1 VRLAAFMS
9 FAVAAILGVIL
20 VGLVGQWWLLLVG
33 VASVAAA
40 WLYTGGPSP
49 YGYFGLGEVFVFV
62 FFGLVAVAGSTYVH
76 TLTITWRS
84 IGAGVASGS
93 LAVAILLANNLRDIP
108 TDVVAGKKTLAVR
121 LGDPRTRVAYSIAL
135 AIPYVIAVAI
145 AISGTPWALLAFA
158 SAPLTLSPLRQVRGG
173 AVGRG
178 LIPVLVSTGVLL
190 LGYAVSLSIGLV
202 ISAV

>member
-1 VRLAAFMS
+1 MS